1 MAIYHV
7 NIKSFSRAKGES
19 SIAAAAYRAGIDL
32 VDTRTRVAHRYA
44 SRKGVVSFH
53 MLAPA
58 NAPAW
63 ATDPSVFWDTNESM
77 ETRAN
82 ARLGREVETSLP
94 CELTPEQREKLA
106 SELGQ
111 MLVDRYRCAVLV
123 AIHAPAGKGDTRNH
137 HVHLLMSA
145 REVAP
150 DGLGARAGA
159 EFEGR
164 SGAGSEEV
172 KRVREIVGR
181 IINEHLAR
189 AGVEDQVDHRT
200 LKAQAMEAEALGDF
214 QRAKALRRV
223 PTRHNGKVAT
233 ALSRKVASVQDEA
246 AWDAAVAKAR
256 AAGTFVEG
264 SAGHSHEA
272 ALVDRLIASR
282 PDPRD
287 AEAFRSAWLGEDGWR
302 PRSLSDL
309 QPSPMA
315 RHLSRVGHLARMRQE
330 GTEAFN
336 AVLQLVQGW
345 TQSIRDQTQESIDRV
360 KRYIAQPAEEFLV
373 AARSLMVRRAHLYG
387 DRPHFFHDTE
397 FLVRLLG
404 DYSRALVS
412 PLVKEQRFTKARD
425 QAHVSKLMLGTQS
438 AEFLEASRE
447 LWQAKRSISAHTKER
462 DRKRSIAALRALA
475 EAHAQFDR
483 AYYMGFADSVDLAPD
498 DEAVAETGLATATD
512 AALELRPPTSP
523 SGPFRFRVH

>member
-1 MAIYHV
+1 MAIYHT

-44 SRKGVVSFH
+44 SRKGVVAFRQ
-53 MLAPA
+53 LAPA
-58 NAPAW
+58 GAPAW
-63 ATDPSVFWDTNESM
+63 ATDPLVFWDTNEAG

-82 ARLGREVETSLP
+82 ARVAREVETSLP
-94 CELTPEQREKLA
+94 CELNSEQREALA
-106 SELGQ
+106 VELGQ

-145 REVAP
+145 RQIGP

-164 SGAGSEEV
+164 SGAGAEEV

-189 AGVEDQVDHRT
+189 AGIEDQVDHRT
-200 LKAQAMEAEALGDF
+200 LKAQAIEAEARGDTD
-214 QRAKALRRV
+214 RAKALRRI

-233 ALSRKVASVQDEA
+233 ALARKVATAKDEA

-256 AAGTFVEG
+256 AAGTFVD
-264 SAGHSHEA
+264 SSPGHTHEA
-272 ALVDRLIASR
+272 ALADRLMASR

-287 AEAFRSAWLGEDGWR
+287 PEAFRSAWLGEEGWR
-302 PRSLSDL
+302 PRSLADL

-315 RHLSRVGHLARMRQE
+315 RHLSRVGHLARMRKE
-330 GTEAFN
+330 GAEAFHG
-336 AVLQLVQGW
+336 VLQLVQSW
-345 TQSIRDQTQESIDRV
+345 TQSIRDQAQESIDRV
-360 KRYIAQPAEEFLV
+360 KRYIAQPAEEFL
-373 AARSLMVRRAHLYG
+373 AAAKSLMVRRVHVYG

-397 FLVRLLG
+397 FLVRLVG
-404 DYSRALVS
+404 DYSRALIS
-412 PLVKEQRFTKARD
+412 PLVKEERFTKARD
-425 QAHVSKLMLGTQS
+425 QAHVAKIMLGTQS

-447 LWQAKRSISAHTKER
+447 LWQAKRSISPQTKER
-462 DRKRSIAALRALA
+462 DRKRTVAALRALT
-475 EAHAQFDR
+475 EAHAYFENSYQ
-483 AYYMGFADSVDLAPD
+483 MSFADPVELTPD
-498 DEAVAETGLATATD
+498 EQCTYDNDSTASEAAF
-512 AALELRPPTSP
+512 ELRPPTSP
-523 SGPFRFRVH
+523 SGPFRFRSH